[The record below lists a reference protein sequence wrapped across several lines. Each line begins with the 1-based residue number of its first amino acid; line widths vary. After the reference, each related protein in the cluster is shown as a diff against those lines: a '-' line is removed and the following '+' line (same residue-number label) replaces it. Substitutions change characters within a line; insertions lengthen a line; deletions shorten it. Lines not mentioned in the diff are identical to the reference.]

1 MIFGGI
7 FILLMDLVLQA
18 MFRASGLGLENRGVS
33 FGMASE
39 IGNIVSFIAL
49 SLFIGWFLFELIKFR
64 KFRRSLFLIALGGL
78 GNIFYRFIWGSV
90 WDYICLPF
98 LPFCFNLS
106 DVLISLG
113 VVSYILGVDGNR
125 STLRRQRNTGN
136 Q

>member
-1 MIFGGI
+1 MIFRGVL
-7 FILLMDLVLQA
+7 ILLLDLVFQTV
-18 MFRASGLGLENRGVS
+18 FRASDIGLENRGVS

-39 IGNIVSFIAL
+39 IGNIISFIAL

-64 KFRRSLFLIALGGL
+64 RFRPSLFLVALGGL

-125 STLRRQRNTGN
+125 GTLRRQRDAGN